1 MEKEYRVIYQFV
13 SDNYTSSYQF
23 LEKINQFAYNYFD
36 MVFDHARKYKSDFF
50 ESLGTDEVVLIDTI
64 PPFGD
69 FDFLD
74 IDFKTYQSSQE
85 LIEDLE
91 TKLSSNGLIV
101 NLKPTVI
108 RITHSF
114 IC

>member
-36 MVFDHARKYKSDFF
+36 IVFDQARRYKSDFF
-50 ESLGTDEVVLIDTI
+50 ESLGTDEVVLIDI
-64 PPFGD
+64 VPPFGD
-69 FDFLD
+69 FEFLN
-74 IDFKTYQSSQE
+74 IDFKNYQSSQE
-85 LIEDLE
+85 LIQDLE

-101 NLKPTVI
+101 NQKPIVI
-108 RITHSF
+108 RIIHSI